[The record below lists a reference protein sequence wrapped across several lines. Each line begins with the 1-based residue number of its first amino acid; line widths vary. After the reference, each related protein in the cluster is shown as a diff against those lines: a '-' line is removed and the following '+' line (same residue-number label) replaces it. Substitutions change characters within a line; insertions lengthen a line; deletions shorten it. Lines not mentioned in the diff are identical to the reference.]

1 MDIGDSDLIQCAVQF
16 ESNYEGIC
24 SNAEGK
30 YDEKSINK
38 ARTSGEAE
46 NEVICESSGEAEN
59 EVTCESSGEAENEV
73 TCESSDSNAPST
85 ETCDSQTPETV
96 TSENFN

>member
-1 MDIGDSDLIQCAVQF
+1 MDIGDSDLIKCAVQF

-46 NEVICESSGEAEN
+46 NEV
-59 EVTCESSGEAENEV
+59 

-85 ETCDSQTPETV
+85 ETCDSETPETV
-96 TSENFN
+96 TSDSITSDDEPIQIKSKY

>member
-38 ARTSGEAE
+38 ART
-46 NEVICESSGEAEN
+46 SGEAEN

>member
-59 EVTCESSGEAENEV
+59 EVTCESS
-73 TCESSDSNAPST
+73 DSNAPST